1 MKESRSPHKKLP
13 NPPKTDVTNPKNKY
27 CLPCNRDF
35 NRRQA
40 FVEHCRNVHNMKIK
54 LSKPVAPGTLSS
66 VGGSPVKNSYNNGLN
81 TSVSSGNYNCDY
93 CHKGF
98 SSRSNKNRHMLLSC
112 DAKAKGAKP
121 SPQPVTN
128 VPNTIQR
135 NNSQNSNSEKR
146 SSHGGGI
153 RDNDFIYDPQIRPH
167 RQGNINY

>member
-1 MKESRSPHKKLP
+1 
-13 NPPKTDVTNPKNKY
+13 
-27 CLPCNRDF
+27 
-35 NRRQA
+35 
-40 FVEHCRNVHNMKIK
+40 
-54 LSKPVAPGTLSS
+54 
-66 VGGSPVKNSYNNGLN
+66 
-81 TSVSSGNYNCDY
+81 
-93 CHKGF
+93 
-98 SSRSNKNRHMLLSC
+98 MLLSC

-167 RQGNINY
+167 RQGRTNYL